1 MHIFL
6 LLWQYLDD
14 GNTLQDGIQMTELLH
29 DLLTSGDGLEDHGMC
44 GLDGDRTFLLTTR
57 QILTKIQ
64 EKADKSDESLIED
77 LEEALAQCYCC
88 LYGYAL
94 LPSCVE
100 HMPKEG
106 KKPTPKSADDMFA
119 LLTFAQSLD
128 PKHCTRKECYLLY
141 KDVLALPETAEMMKT
156 SLFDNNAIG
165 GYVNPVASAD
175 VHVKLPPIA
184 AAKNAPTP
192 DATPVNDLWFL
203 LATTMPLP
211 KCKRRGKDYNV
222 LLEYEQ
228 YCLQYMQYL
237 RRDVRVHPLRAEA
250 YELLAQSAKTLRAL
264 VVDHMNVVWSNH
276 FVLQALPLQRTILL
290 EAGVQPTFD
299 EISAT
304 PFFQNVL
311 QWTDAV
317 DKTLPDDV
325 ASLMPKSRLFLRQ
338 YTQYTATLT
347 ELALRSMDMAAELDP
362 AAYRV
367 ECGEDSG
374 FLLYARLSERQL
386 ANTEAVRVAEA
397 AGRYFKNALADAS
410 CSPVTTL
417 RVHYM
422 LGKLGKKIL
431 TLHNE
436 RHLSSSWRSVLESFA
451 NADKARVDDDA
462 DEYLVHAFHLL
473 HATRLKL
480 LLAPVLQR
488 CTPAT
493 VPELRHAPLPRLDD
507 ALPSAEMLALIEA
520 FAYEKDDATPVV
532 LETDP
537 RKRFQAALENCVS
550 ALEVVPQ
557 EDKYFH
563 PAYFS
568 LARGVFY
575 AGAIIE
581 DETKYGAAAALKA
594 MKPLFD
600 KKRSQIVSVWLS
612 ESDTHKLD
620 ELHQTQAAY
629 DKLRLKY
636 HQFYMHLLTAGGDYA
651 RICEITNWI
660 TSSKEEHWVLDAMLA
675 QALVARSYLA
685 RGRVLDMFM
694 KCLFPQSDD
703 EPASAKA
710 VAHLHRMYGVYMES
724 QDAWQ
729 RARPYNHGSSMG
741 SWLWEV
747 TMAYALAQASLIE
760 SGADLLGVVAVAHVK
775 THLDTRDPLTTNETS
790 LLGLHLELKMED
802 RRDWADLVDNTLAY
816 CATTWPEKTKS
827 NKSKLPTPKTKP
839 HLTLA

>member
-1 MHIFL
+1 
-6 LLWQYLDD
+6 
-14 GNTLQDGIQMTELLH
+14 
-29 DLLTSGDGLEDHGMC
+29 
-44 GLDGDRTFLLTTR
+44 
-57 QILTKIQ
+57 
-64 EKADKSDESLIED
+64 
-77 LEEALAQCYCC
+77 
-88 LYGYAL
+88 
-94 LPSCVE
+94 
-100 HMPKEG
+100 
-106 KKPTPKSADDMFA
+106 
-119 LLTFAQSLD
+119 
-128 PKHCTRKECYLLY
+128 
-141 KDVLALPETAEMMKT
+141 
-156 SLFDNNAIG
+156 
-165 GYVNPVASAD
+165 
-175 VHVKLPPIA
+175 
-184 AAKNAPTP
+184 
-192 DATPVNDLWFL
+192 
-203 LATTMPLP
+203 
-211 KCKRRGKDYNV
+211 
-222 LLEYEQ
+222 
-228 YCLQYMQYL
+228 
-237 RRDVRVHPLRAEA
+237 
-250 YELLAQSAKTLRAL
+250 
-264 VVDHMNVVWSNH
+264 
-276 FVLQALPLQRTILL
+276 
-290 EAGVQPTFD
+290 
-299 EISAT
+299 
-304 PFFQNVL
+304 
-311 QWTDAV
+311 
-317 DKTLPDDV
+317 
-325 ASLMPKSRLFLRQ
+325 
-338 YTQYTATLT
+338 
-347 ELALRSMDMAAELDP
+347 MAAELDP

-480 LLAPVLQR
+480 LLAP
-488 CTPAT
+488 
-493 VPELRHAPLPRLDD
+493 
-507 ALPSAEMLALIEA
+507 
-520 FAYEKDDATPVV
+520 
-532 LETDP
+532 
-537 RKRFQAALENCVS
+537 NCVS

-575 AGAIIE
+575 AGAIVE

-685 RGRVLDMFM
+685 RGRVLDMYM

-747 TMAYALAQASLIE
+747 TMAYALAQSSLIE

-775 THLDTRDPLTTNETS
+775 SHLDMRDPLTTNETS